1 MSQMHEAMVQ
11 KIEAR
16 HVDITEELA
25 NIEKNNE
32 KGEEDN
38 EKKEWKEHF
47 VWWIFDLIYNFYPSF
62 IQY

>member
-11 KIEAR
+11 KLEIR

-32 KGEEDN
+32 TKEDEG
-38 EKKEWKEHF
+38 EKKEWEKRIF
-47 VWWIFDLIYNFYPSF
+47 VDLIYNFYPSF

>member
-32 KGEEDN
+32 KEEEDN
-38 EKKEWKEHF
+38 EKKEWKEYF
-47 VWWIFDLIYNFYPSF
+47 FDLIYNFYPSF

>member
-11 KIEAR
+11 KIEVR

-32 KGEEDN
+32 KKEDED
-38 EKKEWKEHF
+38 EKKEWEKRIF
-47 VWWIFDLIYNFYPSF
+47 VDRYLI
-62 IQY
+62 

>member
-25 NIEKNNE
+25 SIEKNSE
-32 KGEEDN
+32 KKEDDN
-38 EKKEWKEHF
+38 EKKE
-47 VWWIFDLIYNFYPSF
+47 
-62 IQY
+62 

>member
-32 KGEEDN
+32 KEEGVNGEE
-38 EKKEWKEHF
+38 EKKEWKEY
-47 VWWIFDLIYNFYPSF
+47 FDDRYLI
-62 IQY
+62 

>member
-11 KIEAR
+11 KLDIR

-32 KGEEDN
+32 TKEDEG
-38 EKKEWKEHF
+38 EKKEWEKRIF
-47 VWWIFDLIYNFYPSF
+47 VDLIYNFYPSF

>member
-11 KIEAR
+11 KLEIR

-32 KGEEDN
+32 TKEDEGEKELW
-38 EKKEWKEHF
+38 EKRIF
-47 VWWIFDLIYNFYPSF
+47 VDLIYNFYPSF

>member
-32 KGEEDN
+32 KEEEHN
-38 EKKEWKEHF
+38 EKKEWKEYF
-47 VWWIFDLIYNFYPSF
+47 YDGYLI
-62 IQY
+62 

>member
-32 KGEEDN
+32 KEEEDN
-38 EKKEWKEHF
+38 EKKEWKEYF
-47 VWWIFDLIYNFYPSF
+47 FDLIYNFYLSF

>member
-11 KIEAR
+11 KIEIR

-32 KGEEDN
+32 TKEDEG
-38 EKKEWKEHF
+38 EKKEWEKRIF
-47 VWWIFDLIYNFYPSF
+47 VDLIYNFYPSF